1 MEDKRK
7 IELLND
13 FFGSE
18 ITTEDN
24 DAFNCDYS
32 CYEEITADG
41 YEVYVFTGSPNGPVI
56 VNEEVYYYDHTLPE
70 EIIRVYEY
78 NRNVIHIDKFL
89 YDHLD
94 LDKYLLGLFEEYVD
108 EIVDTLNLFRNGH
121 NSLSETEIKKL
132 KEEYEIEERTES
144 T

>member
-13 FFGSE
+13 FFDSE
-18 ITTEDN
+18 ITTRD
-24 DAFNCDYS
+24 DDSLNCNYS
-32 CYEEITADG
+32 CYEETTADG
-41 YEVYVFTGSPNGPVI
+41 YEIYVFTGCLNGPVS
-56 VNEEVYYYDHTLPE
+56 VNEEVYYYNHALPE

-78 NRNVIHIDKFL
+78 NRTTIYIDEFL

-94 LDKYLLGLFEEYVD
+94 LDKGLLVLFEEYVD
-108 EIVDTLNLFRNGH
+108 EIVDNDD
-121 NSLSETEIKKL
+121 SLTTEEVNEL

-144 T
+144 A

>member
-1 MEDKRK
+1 MQEKRK

-13 FFGSE
+13 FFDSE

-41 YEVYVFTGSPNGPVI
+41 YEVYVFTGSPNGPVS
-56 VNEEVYYYDHTLPE
+56 VNEEVYYYNHALPE
-70 EIIRVYEY
+70 EIIGIFARFS
-78 NRNVIHIDKFL
+78 NVIHIDEFL

-94 LDKYLLGLFEEYVD
+94 LDKYLLELFEEYVD
-108 EIVDTLNLFRNGH
+108 EIVDNDD
-121 NSLSETEIKKL
+121 SLSETEIKEL
-132 KEEYEIEERTES
+132 KEEYEIEEEEETE
-144 T
+144 TA

>member
-1 MEDKRK
+1 METKRK

-13 FFGSE
+13 FFESE

-24 DAFNCDYS
+24 DIFNCNYS
-32 CYEEITADG
+32 CYEEITFDG
-41 YEVYVFTGSPNGPVI
+41 YEVFVLTGSPNGPVS
-56 VNEEVYYYDHTLPE
+56 VSEEVHYYDHNLAE
-70 EIIRVYEY
+70 EITNIYEY
-78 NRNVIHIDKFL
+78 RRNVIHVDEFL

-94 LDKYLLGLFEEYVD
+94 LDESLLVLFEEYVD
-108 EIVDTLNLFRNGH
+108 EIVDNDD
-121 NSLSETEIKKL
+121 SLSKTEINEL